1 VGVRGPMSWIPHPMQ
16 AIAFW
21 PRNHESLWRLGALAE
36 RLKPRD
42 LD

>member
-1 VGVRGPMSWIPHPMQ
+1 VQ

-21 PRNHESLWRLGALAE
+21 PRNYESLLRLGALAE
-36 RLKPRD
+36 HLKPRD